1 MRNMEFHLGGQ
12 KNRDVF
18 YDNIEKP
25 GNFYYMLKGCRLIL
39 KECGPLRVSSNV
51 SVNLS
56 VEDIFALVQAGY
68 DPRRIDICQFGRAK
82 LSMLH
87 HLSNSNLNKSC
98 SEFYYQYLGLPS
110 PWLRER
116 GLEIGVAEAAIE
128 LGVLEIEST

>member
-56 VEDIFALVQAGY
+56 VEDVCELIEAGY
-68 DPRRIDICQFGRAK
+68 DPRRVDICQFGRAK

-87 HLSNSNLNKSC
+87 HSKSC
-98 SEFYYQYLGLPS
+98 DFPKSRSEFYREYLGLPS
-110 PWLRER
+110 MLLRER

>member
-12 KNRDVF
+12 ANRNAF
-18 YDNIEKP
+18 YRDAEQP
-25 GNFYYMLKGCRLIL
+25 SRFYYVPKGAQTVF
-39 KECGPLRVSSNV
+39 EQVGPVRVSSNV
-51 SVNLS
+51 SVNLG
-56 VEDIFALVQAGY
+56 VEDIFTLVEVGY

-87 HLSNSNLNKSC
+87 QSSNINLNKSY
-98 SEFYYQYLGLPS
+98 SEFYYHYLGLPS

>member
-12 KNRDVF
+12 ANRNVF
-18 YDNIEKP
+18 YDDAERVP
-25 GNFYYMLKGCRLIL
+25 CFYYAPKGA
-39 KECGPLRVSSNV
+39 KTVFEQVGPVRVSSNV
-51 SVNLS
+51 SVNLG